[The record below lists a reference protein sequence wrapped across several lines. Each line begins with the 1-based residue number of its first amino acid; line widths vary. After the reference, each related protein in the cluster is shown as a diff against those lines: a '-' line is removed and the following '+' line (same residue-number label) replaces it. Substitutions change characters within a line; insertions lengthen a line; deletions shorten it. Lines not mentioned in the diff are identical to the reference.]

1 MITAIEDPVS
11 RPFEARVGD
20 IRVGLWSF
28 CFAALREPTTYA
40 IPPFREFLRVVVP
53 LL

>member
-20 IRVGLWSF
+20 IQGRSLSLF
-28 CFAALREPTTYA
+28 SQLREPTTYA
-40 IPPFREFLRVVVP
+40 IPPFREFLRVVLP
-53 LL
+53 LI